1 MKKAEFPLA
10 RVKRV
15 RAVEEQLARARFG
28 TAEGLAREAEALVD
42 ARQADVA
49 VAIDDLRGL
58 QGAPSLSPSAVITA
72 LGVVDHRREELRRAV
87 ATAQTLRFQAETL
100 RKHWVE
106 RAKDVKGLERLESR
120 TLDAARREAEHAE
133 ALEIDETASQR
144 AERASRLQ
152 EMAEDGR

>member
-28 TAEGLAREAEALVD
+28 SAEAMAREAEALVD

-49 VAIDDLRGL
+49 IAIDDLRGL
-58 QGAPSLSPSAVITA
+58 QGAPSLAPSAVITA
-72 LGVVDHRREELRRAV
+72 LSVVDHRREELRQALAR
-87 ATAQTLRFQAETL
+87 AQTLRFQAEEL

-106 RAKDVKGLERLESR
+106 RAKDLRGLERLESR
-120 TLDAARREAEHAE
+120 TLDTARREAEHAE
-133 ALEIDETASQR
+133 MLQLDETASQR